1 MYICSVLLILLLDD
15 IMKTKIQRLWYGLT
29 FLFFIVQAQ
38 ETVAYSLAFKSPSIL
53 DALPSKD
60 VQSVY
65 QDSDGYIWISTRN
78 GLFQFDGYSLTTYK
92 SNLFAPGLLTNNNVF
107 CVAEDRK
114 HRLWIGTYSGL
125 NVLDKKTGMIRK
137 INNPQ
142 MNGNGVP
149 KILIT
154 RDGRILFATDWGV
167 YEYQEETDDFIC
179 HGGENTGNVLPAT
192 TIKSLL
198 EDDRGDIWIGTWDSG
213 LYRYESKTGK
223 YFRYPPLNK
232 QDSAHCIFQDSRNNI
247 WIGTWRGGLVL
258 LKDAYRPDET
268 TWVTFLHDE
277 KRVSGISD
285 NIIYALSEDT
295 NTHSLWVGTRK
306 GLSVLPLADHYTGAE
321 TFSNYYP
328 SESDSSIAS
337 DEVASLVRDR
347 QGLMWAGMI
356 GGGIN
361 TVNTRKADFNWD
373 QLLEVKR
380 MLKTTSVRS
389 ILLDDEGLLWLGIG
403 TYGLGVKNRQ
413 TGKFTYYT
421 QIPEFEKFSGIST
434 ITSMMQ
440 HSVTRHIWIA
450 AYDGGVYE
458 VDKQAPVSQRVKN
471 YSPPDA
477 EWLAG
482 SCVFYIYED
491 SKHNLWF
498 ATRTGVSMR
507 TAEGKA
513 VRLDTLQVGNS
524 WMKNIH
530 SVYLTEGSNG
540 DIWVASNT
548 HGVIRLRCDD
558 KGHYT
563 VSDYATTNGKLNS
576 VYADCIYRDGKGR
589 IWVGTGGSGLNLYD
603 EATDSFL
610 PVHAKWNLP
619 GDVIVSIGSDK
630 EDNLWLGTNAGL
642 IKLSVGNDQEHATFR
657 LYTTVDGLQDN
668 IFIRSSLSVAA
679 DGEMFFGGHR
689 GYNSFYPEKQQEQSF
704 ASSVM
709 VTDIKIFNQSW
720 GSLPDEERLGVSS
733 LSPGFTNEIRLDY
746 RHNNFSIEFSAL
758 EYANPD
764 RNQYAYQLDGFDSDW
779 QYTAG
784 SKRFAYYNNL
794 QAGTYTF
801 NLKASNANGIWNNE
815 TLRMKVVILP
825 PPWETW
831 WAYTLY
837 IICICGIIYY
847 SFRVIRNRIR
857 LRNALHLREM
867 EQAKAEEVNH
877 AKLQFFTNIT
887 HELLTPLTILSAS
900 VDELKRTAPVYK
912 EQYRVMNNN
921 INRLIRLLQQIL
933 EFRKAETGNLKLRV
947 SQGDLVQFVHRSLDS
962 FRPLMKKRDIQFSIT
977 CHHEQF
983 NAYFDPDKLDK
994 ILYNLLSN
1002 ASKYNRPGGMVG
1014 VQLMEVEGRTARLIV
1029 KDNGPGISEEAQKDL
1044 FKRFYEGD
1052 YRKFKTIGT
1061 GIGLSLVR
1069 DLVTLHHGTIAVESE
1084 EGKGTVFTVNLPVL
1098 RASYAEEEVEEIL
1111 PENTNPT
1118 TDKLLRT
1125 DFEED
1130 FAEDDLADEQSQK
1143 SSADSLRSLLIVEDN
1158 EELLQ
1163 LMTKLLSTDY
1173 IVHTANNGKEAIH
1186 WVECEE
1192 IDLIVS
1198 DVMMP
1203 EMDGI
1208 EFCRYIKN
1216 KIETSHIPVILLTAK
1231 SKEEDRVEAY
1241 ESGADGFISK
1251 PFNLSVLH
1259 ARISNLLRSRERVG
1273 KDFKRQLVFEAK
1285 ELNYTSVDEDF
1296 LQRAIDC
1303 MNDHLDDPEFDQS
1316 KLLEEM
1322 HMTKSTF
1329 FRKLKSLTGLS
1340 YVSFIRNIRMKA
1352 ACRIMEEKK
1361 SIRISE
1367 LAYAVGYNDPR
1378 YFSSSFKKEF
1388 GMQPSEYME
1397 RFTSNG
1403 KLEDDTLKG

>member
-1 MYICSVLLILLLDD
+1 MRTQIRNLLFCFTILFSTLCQAEENTTPHSLVFKSSSVLNN
-15 IMKTKIQRLWYGLT
+15 
-29 FLFFIVQAQ
+29 
-38 ETVAYSLAFKSPSIL
+38 
-53 DALPSKD
+53 LPNKD

-65 QDSDGYIWISTRN
+65 QDCDGYIWISTRN
-78 GLFQFDGYSLTTYK
+78 GLFQYDGYSLITYK
-92 SNLFAPGLLTNNNVF
+92 SNLFNSDLLTNNNVF
-107 CVAEDRK
+107 CVAEDTK

-125 NVLDKKTGMIRK
+125 NVLDKKTGVIRK
-137 INNPQ
+137 IDNPE
-142 MNGNGVP
+142 MNGNGIP
-149 KILIT
+149 QILIT
-154 RDGRILFATDWGV
+154 SDERILFATEWGI
-167 YEYQEETDDFIC
+167 YEYQEDTDSFLC
-179 HGGENTGNVLPAT
+179 HGGENTGNVLPRTA
-192 TIKSLL
+192 IKSLL
-198 EDDRGDIWIGTWDSG
+198 EDDRGDIWIGTWDAG
-213 LYRYESKTGK
+213 LYRYERQTGK
-223 YFRYPPLNK
+223 YFRYPKLNE
-232 QDSAHCIFQDSRNNI
+232 QNSAHYIFQDSRKNI
-247 WIGTWRGGLVL
+247 WVGTWRGGLVL
-258 LKDAYRPDET
+258 LKDAYQPDKT
-268 TWVTFLHDE
+268 TWVTFRHDD
-277 KRVSGISD
+277 KNPASISD
-285 NIIYALSEDT
+285 NIIYALSEDL
-295 NTHSLWVGTRK
+295 NTHSLWVGTRR
-306 GLSVLPLADHYTGAE
+306 GLSVLPLADNYTGTEA
-321 TFSNYYP
+321 FNNYYP
-328 SESDSSIAS
+328 TESDKSIAS
-337 DEVASLVRDR
+337 DEVASLLHDR
-347 QGLMWAGMI
+347 QGLMWVGMI
-356 GGGIN
+356 GGGVN
-361 TVNTRKADFNWD
+361 KVNTRKASFYWD

-421 QIPEFEKFSGIST
+421 QMPEFAHYRRIST
-434 ITSMMQ
+434 ITCMMQ
-440 HSVTRHIWIA
+440 HSATKNIWIA

-458 VDKQAPVSQRVKN
+458 VDKRAPVSQRVRN
-471 YSPPDA
+471 YYPQDVP
-477 EWLAG
+477 WLAG

-491 SKHNLWF
+491 SGHNLWF
-498 ATRTGVSMR
+498 ATRNGVSMR
-507 TAEGKA
+507 TADGQA
-513 VRLDTLQVGNS
+513 VRFDSLQVGNS
-524 WMKNIH
+524 LMKNIH
-530 SVYLTEGSNG
+530 TMYLTEGG
-540 DIWVASNT
+540 DGDMWIASNT
-548 HGVIRLRCDD
+548 HGVLRLHCDE
-558 KGHYT
+558 KGRYT
-563 VSDYATTNGKLNS
+563 VSDYAATNGKLNS
-576 VYADCIYRDGKGR
+576 VYADCLYRDDKNR

-603 EATDSFL
+603 ASTDTFL
-610 PVHAKWNLP
+610 PVHARWNLP
-619 GDVIVSIGSDK
+619 GDAVVSIQGDK
-630 EDNLWLGTNAGL
+630 EGNLWLGTNVGL
-642 IKLSVGNDQEHATFR
+642 IKLTIADDLEHATFR

-668 IFIRSSLSVAA
+668 IFIRSSLSVAS

-689 GYNSFYPEKQQEQSF
+689 GYNSFYPEKQHEQLF
-704 ASSVM
+704 SSAAM

-720 GSLPDEERLGVSS
+720 GTLSPKERMEISP
-733 LSPGFTNEIRLDY
+733 LSPGFAREIRLDHW
-746 RHNNFSIEFSAL
+746 HNNFSIEFSAM
-758 EYANPD
+758 EYVNPD
-764 RNQYAYQLDGFDSDW
+764 KNQYAYQLVGFDSGW
-779 QYTAG
+779 QYTGG

-794 QAGTYTF
+794 MPGTYTF
-801 NLKASNANGIWNNE
+801 KLKASNANGIWDDE
-815 TLRMKVVILP
+815 LFQMKVVILP
-825 PPWETW
+825 PPWKTW

-837 IICICGIIYY
+837 ILCVCTAIYY

-900 VDELKRTAPVYK
+900 VDELKRTAPAYK

-947 SQGDLVQFVHRSLDS
+947 SQSDLAQFVHRSLDS
-962 FRPLMKKRDIQFSIT
+962 FRPLMKKKDIQFRIACSP
-977 CHHEQF
+977 EPF
-983 NAYFDPDKLDK
+983 YAYFDPDKLDK

-1002 ASKYNRPGGMVG
+1002 ASKYNHSGGIVG
-1014 VQLMEVEGRTARLIV
+1014 VELSGNEDGTARLVV
-1029 KDNGPGISEEAQKDL
+1029 KDNGPGMSAEAQKNL

-1069 DLVTLHHGTIAVESE
+1069 DLVTLHHGTITVESE
-1084 EGKGTVFTVNLPVL
+1084 EGKGTVFTVYFPIL
-1098 RASYAEEEVEEIL
+1098 RTSYAEEEIEESSPVDAEVAKGEIL
-1111 PENTNPT
+1111 S
-1118 TDKLLRT
+1118 
-1125 DFEED
+1125 ED
-1130 FAEDDLADEQSQK
+1130 IEGDTFGDDVEGQTGE
-1143 SSADSLRSLLIVEDN
+1143 SAVSAVSHSLLIVEDN

-1163 LMTKLLSTDY
+1163 LMTKLLGTDY
-1173 IVHTANNGKEAIH
+1173 IVHTANNGKEAIDV
-1186 WVECEE
+1186 VEQEE

-1216 KIETSHIPVILLTAK
+1216 KFETSHIPVVLLTAK
-1231 SKEEDRVEAY
+1231 NKEEDRVEAY

-1273 KDFKRQLVFEAK
+1273 KDFKKQLVFEAK

-1303 MNDHLDDPEFDQS
+1303 VNRHLDDPEFDQVQ
-1316 KLLEEM
+1316 LLEEL

-1329 FRKLKSLTGLS
+1329 FRKLKSLTGLT
-1340 YVSFIRNIRMKA
+1340 YLSFIRNIRMKA

-1378 YFSSSFKKEF
+1378 YFSNSFKKEF

-1403 KLEDDTLKG
+1403 TVEDDTSV